1 MKEKIVVGD
10 IHGSLKLLDKVL
22 NYVKDYNP
30 EDVIFL
36 GDYVDRGKESKQV
49 LEKLM
54 QTNYLCLM
62 GNHDNM
68 LLDFVDNGDMLSVYN
83 DWDMATIRSYF
94 PNMENVFYDGGH
106 NIYAIESNGITSRM
120 NDIIRYKLK
129 DEPTIEWLRKR
140 FYIFEDKENIYVHAG
155 LDLSLLE
162 PRKTSNDE
170 MIWHRPN
177 YELEN
182 NTGKNIVVGHT
193 IVDEIH
199 KTKNGIIMC
208 DCGNSFKDTAFVWS
222 TTRGVI
228 RCD

>member
-83 DWDMATIRSYF
+83 DWDMATIRSYL

-106 NIYAIESNGITSRM
+106 NIYAIESNGTISRM
-120 NDIIRYKLK
+120 NDTIRCQLK
-129 DEPTIEWLRKR
+129 DEPTIEWLRMR
-140 FYIFEDKENIYVHAG
+140 FY
-155 LDLSLLE
+155 
-162 PRKTSNDE
+162 
-170 MIWHRPN
+170 MIH
-177 YELEN
+177 Y
-182 NTGKNIVVGHT
+182 
-193 IVDEIH
+193 
-199 KTKNGIIMC
+199 
-208 DCGNSFKDTAFVWS
+208 S
-222 TTRGVI
+222 
-228 RCD
+228 